1 MQRVLFKVDVQKE
14 RFRLPLPRYFMS
26 TLANAWMAAVCA
38 GATLGYTSPAAQSI
52 AAASGDK
59 AEALH
64 PLSTSPWFTSLLPL
78 GAMLGALLGGP
89 SSQYLGRRQTL
100 LLSALCFMAGYSCI
114 MTARSAEFTL
124 IGRFV
129 TGLATGI
136 VSLCAPVYISEIVV
150 ATQRGSLGAVFQL
163 AVTLGILYSY
173 VMSRFMQ
180 WKWLAAACFFC
191 SVLLVI
197 TSHFAVESP
206 RWLLLRGRKLD
217 AILCLQ
223 ILRGP
228 DIRVDDECY
237 AIEQVFPSASTPRSH
252 VLLAL
257 KGNFMQQFSGINMF
271 IFYAGSLFQS
281 VGISISAKDTSII
294 MAGLQVGATLVAVAL
309 MDVVGRRRLLSVSS
323 IICVFALTTIGALY
337 SMSSGGEQ
345 EATPSVWP
353 SIDRL
358 PVVFMGLY
366 VMGTKS
372 RARFVCAL
380 YSRTCRNFICKPA
393 SSLSPTIISL
403 PPSTPALR

>member
-1 MQRVLFKVDVQKE
+1 
-14 RFRLPLPRYFMS
+14 
-26 TLANAWMAAVCA
+26 
-38 GATLGYTSPAAQSI
+38 
-52 AAASGDK
+52 
-59 AEALH
+59 
-64 PLSTSPWFTSLLPL
+64 
-78 GAMLGALLGGP
+78 MLGALLGGP

-223 ILRGP
+223 VLRGP

-237 AIEQVFPSASTPRSH
+237 AIEQVFPSVSTPRSH

-366 VMGTKS
+366 VMGYS
-372 RARFVCAL
+372 IGLGPVVWVLNAELVPCRFRGGFLGAVIAFNWACAL
-380 YSRTCRNFICKPA
+380 AVTLLFTFTHDTLRLSGLGWLFSSVTFGGALLVLYSLPETTCLSLEQILQGQFGQDEASAVSLTRI
-393 SSLSPTIISL
+393 SSLG
-403 PPSTPALR
+403 RDN